1 MKKRAERFGE
11 VVAPALKM
19 VHLFR
24 LIMHTFSISTF
35 KCNRCHFSVIIV
47 I

>member
-19 VHLFR
+19 VG
-24 LIMHTFSISTF
+24 TFIQI
-35 KCNRCHFSVIIV
+35 NYAYILN
-47 I
+47 